1 VISCNEEVRALTYH
15 GWTHVALA
23 VGQLR
28 QAEEFYGRLFGLAV
42 AFREAETADGWRTL
56 RGGLGWDSFHAAG
69 IEPQLSSLSRDGIT
83 LALEAAGDERRGG
96 RLSHLGIVVDQP
108 DLDEVRRH
116 AVGLGCRII
125 TDRDHLLVLDDTY
138 GVRWEVSTTGELAST
153 GARTGRWLDV
163 PP

>member
-1 VISCNEEVRALTYH
+1 MTASLLTAMPE
-15 GWTHVALA
+15 VALCPETGGGCDVACGA
-23 VGQLR
+23 VT
-28 QAEEFYGRLFGLAV
+28 
-42 AFREAETADGWRTL
+42 REARGSPSTTL
-56 RGGLGWDSFHAAG
+56 AC
-69 IEPQLSSLSRDGIT
+69 RDGIALT
-83 LALEAAGDERRGG
+83 LEAARDERRGG

-108 DLDEVRRH
+108 DLDELRRH
-116 AVGLGCRII
+116 AAGLGCRII